1 MSGIRTR
8 ARGEL
13 ESEVLRVLREH
24 HEPIGAGEVREA
36 VRGSTPALT
45 TVLTALDRLVDKGEA
60 IRTAESPRRVRFHA
74 AHTDAESAS
83 GAMREALAG
92 ISDRR
97 AALLQFAGDLDD
109 RDVAIL
115 VDALSARGRG

>member
-13 ESEVLRVLREH
+13 EAEVLRVLRSH
-24 HEPIGAGEVREA
+24 DAPIGAGEVRDA
-36 VRGSTPALT
+36 ITGSTPALT
-45 TVLTALDRLVDKGEA
+45 TVLTSLDRLVDKGEA

-83 GAMREALAG
+83 GAMRDAL
-92 ISDRR
+92 SRLPDRR

-115 VDALSARGRG
+115 VDALQARTPR

>member
-24 HEPIGAGEVREA
+24 HEPIGASEVRES
-36 VRGSTPALT
+36 VRGSVPALT

-60 IRTAESPRRVRFHA
+60 VRTAESPRRVRFHA
-74 AHTDAESAS
+74 ARTDAESAS
-83 GAMREALAG
+83 GVMRDALVSV
-92 ISDRR
+92 SDRR

-109 RDVAIL
+109 RDVALL
-115 VDALSARGRG
+115 VDALAARRTS